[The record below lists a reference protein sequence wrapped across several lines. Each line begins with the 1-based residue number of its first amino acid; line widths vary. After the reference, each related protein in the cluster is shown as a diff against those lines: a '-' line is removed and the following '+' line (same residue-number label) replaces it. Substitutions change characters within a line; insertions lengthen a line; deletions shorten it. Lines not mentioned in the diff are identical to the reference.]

1 MNPRINLRLERKKQD
16 MYKDYFYLVNLH
28 RPEEMR
34 MSGREIDLAAA
45 FAMLGNFSVE
55 PRSRKTKNFDL
66 LKNLTGMS
74 SSMISQ
80 YVAKLIEKKTLI
92 KDEDGLVR
100 LPDSAI
106 QFVKVLKGQLQKDKK
121 FVFNYDIEYEV
132 Q

>member
-1 MNPRINLRLERKKQD
+1 MNPRINLRLEKQEKD

-45 FAMLGNFSVE
+45 FAVLGNFSVE
-55 PRSRKTKNFDL
+55 PRSRNTKNFNL
-66 LKNLTGMS
+66 LKEQTGMS

-80 YVAKLIEKKTLI
+80 YVTKLMDKKTLI
-92 KDEDGLVR
+92 KDEDGLIR
-100 LPDSAI
+100 LPDSAL